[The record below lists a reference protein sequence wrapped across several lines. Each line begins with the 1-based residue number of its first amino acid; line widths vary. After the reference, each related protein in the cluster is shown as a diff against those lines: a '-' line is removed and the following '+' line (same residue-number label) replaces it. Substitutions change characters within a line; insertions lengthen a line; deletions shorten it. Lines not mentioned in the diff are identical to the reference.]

1 MLQLTGLAFSLATSV
16 FASVMPFLITSIV
29 GLLKFAV
36 PRAAQ
41 IPKYVKVLFLLYKD
55 SAPQSQTRKYLTGA
69 LLFLSS
75 LLAFMAHSFI
85 AFTGVPFVGIVTTP
99 ISLLVTSVIIL
110 ASLDI
115 VTKLNEPYID
125 GIKFNYQDTF
135 QEMQDDLLTLRNLVG
150 PSWQELTKKTKKIFD
165 DLAPKVAE
173 LGEEISTEIDKYFS
187 NNLSE
192 LVVYL
197 DRKNTSKIILS
208 ESDINTIKESLE
220 PWKKVGGSFAL
231 GALTGAGTG
240 MAASSVAAASLAPAV
255 WWTPF
260 VPGAIQTIL
269 VGGRTVVGA
278 ATFTTCTLAAPI
290 AIGLTV
296 GTGVF
301 SATMFTLGKIEEK
314 KLSQFL
320 ADIIIASLPM
330 LRADGE
336 FSEDEKIAVQQLLTN
351 PKIVDHDRNRV
362 NDALTSHDSFDDMIT
377 KNLLHEQKADKALI
391 RNRLIL
397 AISWEIAKADGKI
410 DEQEIILHNRMAK
423 ILCVPEETTNEV
435 RALITPKFV
444 LTPCQS

>member
-1 MLQLTGLAFSLATSV
+1 MLGLTGLAFSAATMV
-16 FASVMPFLITSIV
+16 FGNVTPFLLRSLAVLMT
-29 GLLKFAV
+29 FAV
-36 PRAAQ
+36 SRAVN
-41 IPKYVKVLFLLYKD
+41 IPKYIKILFLIYKD
-55 SAPQSQTRKYLTGA
+55 SDPQSQTRKYLTGT
-69 LLFLSS
+69 LLVLSS

-85 AFTGVPFVGIVTTP
+85 PFTGVPVIGLVTTP
-99 ISLLVTSVIIL
+99 IALLLASVVIL
-110 ASLDI
+110 ASLDVVVHI
-115 VTKLNEPYID
+115 NEPYIKN
-125 GIKFNYQDTF
+125 IKLSYTVDF

-150 PSWQELTKKTKKIFD
+150 PSWQDLTKKLQKIFD
-165 DLAPKVAE
+165 DLAPKIAE
-173 LGEEISTEIDKYFS
+173 LGDEVFAEIDRYFS
-187 NNLSE
+187 SHLSE

-197 DRKNTSKIILS
+197 DRKNSAKIILN
-208 ESDINTIKESLE
+208 ESDIKIITESLE
-220 PWKKVGGSFAL
+220 PWKKVGGSFVL

-278 ATFTTCTLAAPI
+278 ATFSACTVAAPI

-296 GTGVF
+296 GTGIF
-301 SATMFTLGKIEEK
+301 SAAMFAHGKIEKK

-320 ADIIIASLPM
+320 ADVIIASLPM

-336 FSEDEKIAVQQLLTN
+336 FSEDEKSSIQQLLTN
-351 PKIVDHDRNRV
+351 PSIYEQDKNRV
-362 NDALTSHDSFDDMIT
+362 NTALSSHDTFDDIIT
-377 KNLLHEQKADKALI
+377 KNILHEEKADKALI

-410 DEQEIILHNRMAK
+410 DEQEVILHNRMAK

-435 RALITPKFV
+435 RCLITPKFV
-444 LTPCQS
+444 LSPC